1 MHVVKVCNPRDA
13 NFHVRTSARSDY
25 WLVRDTTSYITTAY
39 KALKKNFNV
48 LKANATID
56 IHSLLNIK

>member
-1 MHVVKVCNPRDA
+1 MFLVNGCNPRYV
-13 NFHVRTSARSDY
+13 NFHVGTSARSGY
-25 WLVRDTTSYITTAY
+25 WLFRDTTSYITTAY